1 MARPPRSSIPSL
13 SGEPRLRRLGVG
25 SSASSERPLR
35 AQLVVAG
42 VVCVILI
49 AVPLYLLRRPSAT
62 TGAVASASASVSAPH
77 LPPAPVAVD
86 AGAVPPP
93 KPTERVRL
101 APPQR
106 VKCGANAA
114 SARIEGG
121 LCDSLPS
128 IEQGL
133 VTAIKASLDCAPKRK
148 EEGSIN
154 FVVSVDFNQR
164 RFHVF
169 PGASGSWRGPQA
181 RKATECANRAFPN
194 PDWGAIAHQY
204 RYYWVAVLATYPLAG
219 TTTVPAGT
227 PTFE

>member
-1 MARPPRSSIPSL
+1 
-13 SGEPRLRRLGVG
+13 
-25 SSASSERPLR
+25 
-35 AQLVVAG
+35 VVAG

-49 AVPLYLLRRPSAT
+49 AVPLYLLRRPST
-62 TGAVASASASVSAPH
+62 TPNASASASASVGAPH
-77 LPPAPVAVD
+77 QPPAPIAVD
-86 AGAVPPP
+86 AGVVPPP

-101 APPQR
+101 APAQR
-106 VKCGANAA
+106 VKCGANAT

-133 VTAIKASLDCAPKRK
+133 ATAIKASLDCAPKRK

-204 RYYWVAVLATYPLAG
+204 RYYWVAVLATYPLPGA
-219 TTTVPAGT
+219 TTVPAGT

>member
-1 MARPPRSSIPSL
+1 LPRPPRSSIPSL

-25 SSASSERPLR
+25 SSASGDRPLR

-42 VVCVILI
+42 VVVVIMI
-49 AVPLYLLRRPSAT
+49 AVPLYLLRRPSGGTPSA
-62 TGAVASASASVSAPH
+62 ASASASAGAAH

-86 AGAVPPP
+86 AGAVAPA
-93 KPTERVRL
+93 KPAERVRL

-106 VKCGANAA
+106 VKCGAGAANA
-114 SARIEGG
+114 RVEGG

-133 VTAIKASLDCAPKRK
+133 ATAIKASVDCAPKRK

-154 FVVSVDFNQR
+154 FVVSIDFNQR

-181 RKATECANRAFPN
+181 RKATDCVNRAFPN

-204 RYYWVAVLATYPLAG
+204 RYYWVAMLATYPLASAAAL
-219 TTTVPAGT
+219 PAGT